1 MLLTRKN
8 VSTGA
13 RAGNSHGSAAASSL
27 VSSLARGVSRAIPTM
42 DRRAFLRRSGLG
54 VGAGIAVSQLT
65 LVKKADAAEGSAN
78 AGTGTGKVEVKRTV
92 CGHCSVG
99 CAIDA
104 VVENGVWVRQEPVF
118 DSPLNLGAHCAK
130 GAAVREH
137 GHGEFRLKYP
147 MKLVNGKYQRI
158 SWDVALDEISKK
170 MLELR
175 RDSGPDSI
183 FVVGSSKSNNEQGY
197 LLRKFMSF
205 WGSNNTDHQA
215 RICHSTT
222 VAGVANTWGYGA
234 MTNSYNDMQNA
245 KAALYI
251 GSNAAEAHPVSMLHM
266 LHAKENGCKMIVV
279 DPRFTRTAARADQYI
294 RIRSGSDIPFLFGM
308 LYHIFKNGWEDK
320 KYIEDRV
327 YGMDKVREDVLA
339 KWTPDKVLEASGVD
353 EATCYQAA
361 KTMAENRPSTLVWCM
376 GQTQH
381 TIGNAMVR
389 ASCLVQLALG
399 NVGKSGGGTNIF
411 RGHDNVQGITDVG
424 PNPDSLPG
432 YYGLAEGSFKHFA
445 NTWGV
450 DFEWIKKQYAPGMMS
465 KPGMTVSRWIDGVLE
480 KNELI
485 DQDSNL
491 RGLFFWGHAPNS
503 QTRGLE
509 MKKAMDKLDLLVVV
523 DPFPSAT
530 AAMAAMP
537 GKAEDLNPK
546 RAVYLLPA
554 CTQFETSGSCTA
566 SNRSLQ
572 WREKVIEP
580 LWESR
585 SDHMIMYQLAEKLG
599 FSKELVKNYK
609 MQKVKGLDEPVPED
623 ILREINRSVWTI
635 GYTGQSPERLK
646 AHMRNMNV
654 FDVKTLRAKG
664 GIDKETGYK
673 LDGEYFGLP
682 WPCYGTPEMRHP
694 GSPNLYDTSVH
705 VMEGGGNFRAN
716 FGVERDGVS
725 LLAADGSHSKGSEL
739 TTGYPEFDHVLL
751 KKLGWWGDL
760 SEAEQKAAEG
770 KNWKTDPSGG
780 IIRVSMKHG
789 CHPFGNAKARAV
801 VWNFPDPIPQ
811 HREPLYSTRP
821 DLVDKYP
828 SHDDK
833 KAFWRLPTLYK
844 SVQQANRDIGKTY
857 PLILTSGRLVEYEG
871 GGEETR
877 SNPWLAEL
885 QQDMFIELNP
895 KAANDRGI
903 RNGEYVWV
911 KTPPMQALPDFKGLR
926 VKALVTERVDA
937 GTVFMPYHFS
947 GRWGGVDLAPYYP
960 EGAMPIVRGEA
971 ANTATTYGY
980 DSVTM
985 MQETKTTVCQIEKA
999 TA

>member
-1 MLLTRKN
+1 MLLTRK
-8 VSTGA
+8 STASGA
-13 RAGNSHGSAAASSL
+13 AGSSSL
-27 VSSLARGVSRAIPTM
+27 VSSLARGVSRAIPTI

-54 VGAGIAVSQLT
+54 VGAGLAASQLT
-65 LVKKADAAEGSAN
+65 LMRRAQAADPKAAP
-78 AGTGTGKVEVKRTV
+78 TGGAKIEVKRTV

-99 CAIDA
+99 CAVDA

-118 DSPLNLGAHCAK
+118 DSPINLGAHCAK
-130 GAAVREH
+130 GAALREH

-158 SWDVALDEISKK
+158 SWDEALDGIVRK
-170 MLELR
+170 MKELR
-175 RDSGPDSI
+175 EQSGPDSV
-183 FVVGSSKSNNEQGY
+183 FVVGSSKHNNEQAY
-197 LLRKFMSF
+197 LLRKWVSF
-205 WGSNNTDHQA
+205 WGSNNCDHQA

-245 KAALYI
+245 KVAIYI

-279 DPRFTRTAARADQYI
+279 DPRFTRTAAKADEYV
-294 RIRSGSDIPFLFGM
+294 RIRSGSDIPFLFGVM
-308 LYHIFKNGWEDK
+308 HHIFKNGWEDK
-320 KYIEDRV
+320 KYLADRV
-327 YGMDKVREDVLA
+327 YGMDKVRDEVLA
-339 KWTPDKVLEASGVD
+339 KWTPDKVQDACGVD
-353 EATCYQAA
+353 EATTFKVA
-361 KTMAENRPSTLVWCM
+361 KMLADNRPGTIVWCM

-381 TIGNAMVR
+381 TIGNAIVR
-389 ASCLVQLALG
+389 ASCLLQLALG
-399 NVGKSGGGTNIF
+399 NVGTSGGGTNIF
-411 RGHDNVQGITDVG
+411 RGHDNVQGATDVG

-432 YYGLAEGSFKHFA
+432 YYGLADGSWKHFA
-445 NTWGV
+445 KAWGV
-450 DFEWIKKQYAPGMMS
+450 DYEWIKKQYAPGMMT
-465 KPGMTVSRWIDGVLE
+465 KPGMTVSRWVDGVLE
-480 KNELI
+480 KNDLI

-509 MKKAMDKLDLLVVV
+509 MKRAMDRLDLLVVV

-537 GKAEDLNPK
+537 GKPEDQNK
-546 RAVYLLPA
+546 AREVYLLPA

-566 SNRSLQ
+566 SNRSIQ

-585 SDHMIMYQLAEKLG
+585 TDHMIMYQLAQRLG
-599 FSKELVKNYK
+599 FDKELVANTKLVPGK
-609 MQKVKGLDEPVPED
+609 AGMMEPEVES
-623 ILREINRSVWTI
+623 ILREINRCVWTI

-654 FDVKTLRAKG
+654 FDVKTLKAKG
-664 GIDKETGYK
+664 GVDKETGYS
-673 LDGEYFGLP
+673 LDGDYFGLP
-682 WPCYGTPEMRHP
+682 WPCYGTPELKHP
-694 GSPNLYDTSVH
+694 GSPNLYDTSKH

-725 LLAADGSHSKGSEL
+725 LLAEDGSHSKGADLS
-739 TTGYPEFDHVLL
+739 TGYPEFDHLLL

-780 IIRVSMKHG
+780 IIRVAMKVHG

-821 DLVDKYP
+821 DLIDQYP
-828 SHDDK
+828 THDDK

-844 SVQQANRDIGKTY
+844 SVQQQNKDIGKTF
-857 PLILTSGRLVEYEG
+857 PLIMTSGRLVEYEG

-885 QQDMFIELNP
+885 QQEMFVEINP
-895 KAANDRGI
+895 AAANDRGI
-903 RNGEYVWV
+903 RNGESVWV
-911 KTPPMQALPDFKGLR
+911 TTPTGAR
-926 VKALVTERVDA
+926 IEVKALVTERVGRD
-937 GTVFMPYHFS
+937 TVFMPFHFS
-947 GRWGGVDLAPYYP
+947 GRWQGVDLKPYYP
-960 EGAMPIVRGEA
+960 DGAAPVVRGEA
-971 ANTATTYGY
+971 VNTATTYGY

-985 MQETKTTVCQIEKA
+985 MQETKTTLCQVA
-999 TA
+999 RA